1 MVYRE
6 AVKVVSNHGVPTFHN
21 VTQATRDVAARSG
34 IQNGIVSIYSHHT
47 TCCVITQECAFDMSM
62 TGLETLQLDFVEVFE
77 SIKEKYNGQPVD
89 IHTSKADKAQLFDF
103 LDKVLPDND
112 ADRIYPGDVKKLIQW
127 YNILVQAGY
136 TDFLE
141 TDEEEEATA
150 EAAPAE

>member
-1 MVYRE
+1 MKETILAISGKPGLYRLVARGNGNLIVE
-6 AVKVVSNHGVPTFHN
+6 SIDEQKRRITAGSRDR
-21 VTQATRDVAARSG
+21 VTSLRDV
-34 IQNGIVSIYSHHT
+34 
-47 TCCVITQECAFDMSM
+47 SM
-62 TGLETLQLDFVEVFE
+62 YTMDDDKPLMEVFE

-89 IHTSKADKAQLFDF
+89 IQTSKADKAQLFAF
-103 LDKVLPDND
+103 LDEVLPDND

>member
-1 MVYRE
+1 MKETILAISGKPGLYRLV
-6 AVKVVSNHGVPTFHN
+6 ARGNGNLIVKSIDEQKRRITAGSRDR
-21 VTQATRDVAARSG
+21 VTSLRDV
-34 IQNGIVSIYSHHT
+34 
-47 TCCVITQECAFDMSM
+47 SM
-62 TGLETLQLDFVEVFE
+62 YTMDDDKPLMEVFE

-89 IHTSKADKAQLFDF
+89 IHTSKADKAQLYAF
-103 LDKVLPDND
+103 LDEVLPDND

-141 TDEEEEATA
+141 ANEEEEATA

>member
-1 MVYRE
+1 MKETILAISGKPGLYRLVARGNGNLIVE
-6 AVKVVSNHGVPTFHN
+6 SINEQKRRITAGSRDR
-21 VTQATRDVAARSG
+21 VTSLRDV
-34 IQNGIVSIYSHHT
+34 
-47 TCCVITQECAFDMSM
+47 SM
-62 TGLETLQLDFVEVFE
+62 YTMDEDKPLMEVFE

-89 IHTSKADKAQLFDF
+89 IQTSKADKAQLFAF
-103 LDKVLPDND
+103 LDEVLPAND

-141 TDEEEEATA
+141 ADEQEEAAA

>member
-1 MVYRE
+1 MKETILAISGKPGLYRLVARGNGNLIVE
-6 AVKVVSNHGVPTFHN
+6 SIDEQKRRITAGSRDR
-21 VTQATRDVAARSG
+21 VTSLRDV
-34 IQNGIVSIYSHHT
+34 
-47 TCCVITQECAFDMSM
+47 SM
-62 TGLETLQLDFVEVFE
+62 YTMDDDKPLMEVFE

-89 IHTSKADKAQLFDF
+89 IHTSKADKAQLYAF
-103 LDKVLPDND
+103 LDEVLPDND

-141 TDEEEEATA
+141 TNEEEEATA

>member
-1 MVYRE
+1 MKETILAISGKPGLYRLVARGNGNLIVE
-6 AVKVVSNHGVPTFHN
+6 SIDEQKRRITAGSRDR
-21 VTQATRDVAARSG
+21 VTSRRDV
-34 IQNGIVSIYSHHT
+34 
-47 TCCVITQECAFDMSM
+47 SM
-62 TGLETLQLDFVEVFE
+62 YTMDDDKPLMEVFE

-89 IHTSKADKAQLFDF
+89 IHTSKADKAQLYAF
-103 LDKVLPDND
+103 LDEVLPDND

-141 TDEEEEATA
+141 ANEEEEATA

>member
-1 MVYRE
+1 MCSSDLPSLYRLVARGNGNLIVE
-6 AVKVVSNHGVPTFHN
+6 SIDEQKRRITAGSRDR
-21 VTQATRDVAARSG
+21 VTSLRDV
-34 IQNGIVSIYSHHT
+34 
-47 TCCVITQECAFDMSM
+47 SM
-62 TGLETLQLDFVEVFE
+62 YTMDDDKPLMEVFE

-89 IHTSKADKAQLFDF
+89 IHTSKADKAQLYAF
-103 LDKVLPDND
+103 LDEVLPDND

-141 TDEEEEATA
+141 AEEQEEASA

>member
-1 MVYRE
+1 MKETILAISGKPGLYRLVARGNGNLIVE
-6 AVKVVSNHGVPTFHN
+6 SIDEQKRRITAGSRDR
-21 VTQATRDVAARSG
+21 VTSLRDV
-34 IQNGIVSIYSHHT
+34 
-47 TCCVITQECAFDMSM
+47 SM
-62 TGLETLQLDFVEVFE
+62 YTMDDDKPLMEVFE

-112 ADRIYPGDVKKLIQW
+112 ADRIYPGDVKTLIQW

>member
-1 MVYRE
+1 MKETILAISGKPGLYRLVARGNGNLIVE
-6 AVKVVSNHGVPTFHN
+6 SIDEQKRRITAGSRDR
-21 VTQATRDVAARSG
+21 VTSRRDV
-34 IQNGIVSIYSHHT
+34 
-47 TCCVITQECAFDMSM
+47 SM
-62 TGLETLQLDFVEVFE
+62 YTMDDDKPLMEVFE

-89 IHTSKADKAQLFDF
+89 IHTSKADKAQLYAF
-103 LDKVLPDND
+103 LDEVLPDND

-141 TDEEEEATA
+141 AEEQEEASA

>member
-1 MVYRE
+1 MKETILAISGKPGLYRLVARGNGNLIVE
-6 AVKVVSNHGVPTFHN
+6 SIDEQKRRITAGSRDR
-21 VTQATRDVAARSG
+21 VTSLRDV
-34 IQNGIVSIYSHHT
+34 
-47 TCCVITQECAFDMSM
+47 SM
-62 TGLETLQLDFVEVFE
+62 YTMDDDKPLMEVFE

-89 IHTSKADKAQLFDF
+89 IHTSKADKAQLYAF
-103 LDKVLPDND
+103 LDEVLPDND

-141 TDEEEEATA
+141 TDEEEEAAA

>member
-1 MVYRE
+1 MKDTSLAISGKPGLYRLVARGNGNLIVE
-6 AVKVVSNHGVPTFHN
+6 SIDEQKRRITAGSRDR
-21 VTQATRDVAARSG
+21 VTSLRDV
-34 IQNGIVSIYSHHT
+34 
-47 TCCVITQECAFDMSM
+47 SM
-62 TGLETLQLDFVEVFE
+62 YTMDDDKPLMEVFE

>member
-1 MVYRE
+1 MKETILAISGKPGLYRLVARGNGNLIVE
-6 AVKVVSNHGVPTFHN
+6 SIDEQKRRITAGSRDR
-21 VTQATRDVAARSG
+21 VTSLRDV
-34 IQNGIVSIYSHHT
+34 
-47 TCCVITQECAFDMSM
+47 SM
-62 TGLETLQLDFVEVFE
+62 CTMDDDKPLMEVFE

-89 IHTSKADKAQLFDF
+89 IHTSKADKAQLYAF
-103 LDKVLPDND
+103 LDEVLPDND

-141 TDEEEEATA
+141 ANEEEEATA

>member
-1 MVYRE
+1 MKETILAISGKPGLYRLVARGNGNLIVE
-6 AVKVVSNHGVPTFHN
+6 SIDEQKHRITAGSRDR
-21 VTQATRDVAARSG
+21 VTSLRDV
-34 IQNGIVSIYSHHT
+34 
-47 TCCVITQECAFDMSM
+47 SM
-62 TGLETLQLDFVEVFE
+62 YTMDDDKPLMEVFE

-89 IHTSKADKAQLFDF
+89 IHTSKADKAQLYDF
-103 LDKVLPDND
+103 LDEVLPDND

>member
-1 MVYRE
+1 MKETILAISGKPGLYRLVARGNGNLIVE
-6 AVKVVSNHGVPTFHN
+6 SIDEQKRRITAGSRDR
-21 VTQATRDVAARSG
+21 VTSLRDV
-34 IQNGIVSIYSHHT
+34 
-47 TCCVITQECAFDMSM
+47 SM
-62 TGLETLQLDFVEVFE
+62 YTMDDDKPLMEVFE

-89 IHTSKADKAQLFDF
+89 IHTSKADKAQLYAF
-103 LDKVLPDND
+103 LDEVLPDND
-112 ADRIYPGDVKKLIQW
+112 ADRIYPGDIKKLIQW

>member
-1 MVYRE
+1 MKETILAISGKPGLYRLVARGNGNLIVE
-6 AVKVVSNHGVPTFHN
+6 SIDEQKRRITAGSRDR
-21 VTQATRDVAARSG
+21 VTSLRDV
-34 IQNGIVSIYSHHT
+34 
-47 TCCVITQECAFDMSM
+47 SM
-62 TGLETLQLDFVEVFE
+62 YTMDDDKPLMEVFE

-89 IHTSKADKAQLFDF
+89 VHTSKADKAQLYAF
-103 LDKVLPDND
+103 LDEVLPDND

-141 TDEEEEATA
+141 ANEEEEATA